1 MLLRKLHGS
10 NGFTIAE
17 LMMVVIITSVAVVV
31 FNSFFSDS
39 LQSYLNLQNNT
50 VNTNTVSGALQ
61 RSSRV
66 IRGMSTIVD
75 AQPNTLTGFAYFTP
89 RDNTLSKVRYYYE
102 SNTDSFKVGVIPATG
117 SAPNYTYDSDD
128 EIIST
133 IADNINGTSSI
144 FTYLD
149 GTSTPQS
156 FTTDTFKDIRSIK
169 ISLTGTTE
177 GARQTS
183 VNLSTTVSLRNRK
196 TNL

>member
-31 FNSFFSDS
+31 FNSFFNDS

-75 AQPNTLTGFAYFTP
+75 AQTNTLTGFAYFTP

-149 GTSTPQS
+149 GTNTPQN
-156 FTTDTFKDIRSIK
+156 FTADTFKDIRSIK
-169 ISLTGTTE
+169 ISLTGSTE
-177 GARQTS
+177 GAQQTS

>member
-1 MLLRKLHGS
+1 M
-10 NGFTIAE
+10 
-17 LMMVVIITSVAVVV
+17 
-31 FNSFFSDS
+31 
-39 LQSYLNLQNNT
+39 
-50 VNTNTVSGALQ
+50 
-61 RSSRV
+61 
-66 IRGMSTIVD
+66 
-75 AQPNTLTGFAYFTP
+75 
-89 RDNTLSKVRYYYE
+89 RYYYE

-149 GTSTPQS
+149 GTNTPQN
-156 FTTDTFKDIRSIK
+156 FTADTFKDIRSIK
-169 ISLTGTTE
+169 ISLTGSTE
-177 GARQTS
+177 GAQQTS

>member
-1 MLLRKLHGS
+1 MLLHKLDTS
-10 NGFTIAE
+10 KGFTIAE
-17 LMMVVIITSVAVVV
+17 LMMVVIITSVAIVV

-75 AQPNTLTGFAYFTP
+75 AQPNILTGFAYFTP

-102 SNTDSFKVGVIPATG
+102 SNTSSFKVGVTPATG
-117 SAPNYTYDSDD
+117 SAPNYTYDADD

-133 IADNINGTSSI
+133 IADNITGTGSI

-149 GTSTPQS
+149 GTNTPQN
-156 FTTDTFKDIRSIK
+156 FTSDAYKDIRAIK
-169 ISLTGTTE
+169 ISLTGETE
-177 GARQTS
+177 GDMQTS